1 MGCNG
6 ISLPLPIRSMSLL
19 SSTTGFLACV
29 CPALQ
34 PAISMGL
41 ALAWERGVK
50 NPNVGT
56 VFFQILST
64 HGPKMPMWK
73 LLVFSSSSV
82 VEFLPAHVGGLGSI
96 LSQGKKTSRDAGL
109 IPGSGESPQN
119 RKLQPTPL
127 FLSGKFPGQRN
138 LVGCSPWGHKESYT
152 AERLSTALSKKVLE
166 RTSYIW

>member
-1 MGCNG
+1 MGYNG
-6 ISLPLPIRSMSLL
+6 ISLPLPIPSMSLL

-41 ALAWERGVK
+41 ALALERGVK

-96 LSQGKKTSRDAGL
+96 LIQGKKTSRDAGL